1 MTLQQ
6 LFDYIQLNPQQFIY
20 FLLGVPIISLIIGW
34 ISEPN
39 SYKEPWN
46 YLFSVLVFA
55 ACIPGIFAV
64 TLNIYL
70 FFWERG
76 SIMNADLVS
85 RFLPIL
91 TMIASLIIIRR
102 FSSFESIPGF
112 EKLSGL
118 ILIIGVLLSMMWV
131 LDRTR
136 IYAFTYMP
144 FYFIILI
151 IVGGVL
157 VVRYSLKRLM
167 N

>member
-6 LFDYIQLNPQQFIY
+6 LFDYIQQNPQHFVY
-20 FLLGVPIISLIIGW
+20 FLLGVPIVSLIIGW

-46 YLFSVLVFA
+46 YLYTVLLYA
-55 ACIPGIFAV
+55 ACLPGIFAV
-64 TLNIYL
+64 TLNVYL
-70 FFWERG
+70 FFFERG
-76 SIMNADLVS
+76 SILNAELVS

-91 TMIASLIIIRR
+91 TMIATLIIIRR
-102 FSSFESIPGF
+102 FSSFEAIPGF

-118 ILIIGVLLSMMWV
+118 MLIIGILLSMMWI

-144 FYFIILI
+144 FYYIILI
-151 IVGGVL
+151 IVGGVYL
-157 VVRYSLKRLM
+157 VRYTLKRM
-167 N
+167 MK